1 MEGSTEE
8 RKEGMKNKQKEEQKE
23 RGWTKVKKSKRMEEQ
38 KEGRDRWGT
47 YLCRVGRWLG
57 QREWRWGRMGNKV
70 KEGGNNRRIEK
81 SNNVMENQ
89 RNQEWIEKEARTT
102 RRKNVTKEP
111 ICVE

>member
-47 YLCRVGRWLG
+47 YLCRVGMWLG
-57 QREWRWGRMGNKV
+57 SG
-70 KEGGNNRRIEK
+70 EGQQ
-81 SNNVMENQ
+81 EN
-89 RNQEWIEKEARTT
+89 
-102 RRKNVTKEP
+102 RKNEMMEKQKNGRT
-111 ICVE
+111 